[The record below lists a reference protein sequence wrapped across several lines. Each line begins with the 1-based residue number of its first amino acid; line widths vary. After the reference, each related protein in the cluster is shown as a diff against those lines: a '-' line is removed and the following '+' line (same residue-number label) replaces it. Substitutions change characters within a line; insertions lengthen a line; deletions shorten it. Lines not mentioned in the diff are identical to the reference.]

1 MENVTICRATA
12 AMVDDIAALEPLC
25 FTDPWSHAGIENAVT
40 SPLGC
45 WYCAYLGKK
54 LLGAFGAQVIAPEAE
69 ILTVG
74 THPDY
79 RHRGVARALLDA
91 FFTENPNVDTVF
103 LEVRRSNIAAQKLY
117 AGYGFTAYGVRPSYY
132 EHPVEDAI
140 LMSWTR
146 PGEELC

>member
-1 MENVTICRATA
+1 MENLTICRAGIG
-12 AMVDDIAALEPLC
+12 MVDDIARLEPLC
-25 FTDPWSHAGIENAVT
+25 FSDPWSRAGIESAVT
-40 SPLGC
+40 SPIGR

-54 LLGAFGAQVIAPEAE
+54 LLGALGVQVIAPEAE
-69 ILTVG
+69 IITVG

-79 RHRGVARALLDA
+79 RHRGIAHAMLDA
-91 FFTENPNVDTVF
+91 FFAEAADVDTIF
-103 LEVRRSNIAAQKLY
+103 LEVRRSNAAAQSLY
-117 AGYGFTAYGVRPSYY
+117 AAYGFTAYGVRASYY